1 MMVENK
7 LWGGYVN
14 VTGTGFD
21 NEIRIEVQTDKGYQ
35 YIQVEEDLFYEM
47 LKKNLDVVVVDRE
60 TYEWSEQHG

>member
-1 MMVENK
+1 MVKND

-35 YIQVEEDLFYEM
+35 YIQVPEDQFIEM
-47 LKKNLDVVVVDRE
+47 LKENLSLYVVDSD
-60 TYEWSEQHG
+60 TYYWRD

>member
-1 MMVENK
+1 MVENK

-35 YIQVEEDLFYEM
+35 YIQVDEDKFYEM
-47 LKKNLDVVVVDRE
+47 LKKNLNATVVWDTE
-60 TYEWSEQHG
+60 SNWSGQHG